1 MDVNVVRELQAQ
13 MEEFNKAVANLG
25 GSMAKMNSAVKEST
39 NATTDATNTTNQN
52 TQSVT
57 KNTTGAQ
64 ALKNAQDQSDRILKD
79 AAGNFSR
86 AIGLTRQALASFTDA
101 VFSSQEGL
109 SKYGNAADSLGQGA
123 LSIGKNFGLLG
134 TVLGG
139 AAALFGKAVGLV
151 FQLDDNIV
159 KFRDGF
165 AKTSGVLPVTT
176 TELGNLAKQSR
187 FSLDDMQKLAKTT
200 NSLGQSLLGLGGYAG
215 QGAVKFMQMAAV
227 SDDVR
232 RQYGRMGI
240 SQAELL
246 DSQAKYTQMQAVSGQ
261 AMANQRKS
269 IKQLQKESLE
279 YTDNLTRMSSL
290 TGESKDKLQAER
302 ETAMLEYEEQLKITE
317 ENARIKELRATGRGA
332 EAAQLEKEQAA
343 RKALIIKYTDLYGA
357 EQGQLAGRVM
367 RQGGYDDKTAF
378 FKQRGEDMLG
388 LTEQLKKSSDVEGD
402 ITKHAAKTDDLIKG
416 AAQKFNQAGQFVG
429 EAGIGNLV
437 ASKEALLRINKRAKN
452 LVEAVKEIQKDMDT
466 KKQAGK
472 DPLAD
477 SIEDMRSF
485 EREAKAK
492 LQTFLE
498 SIDPLRGGLE
508 MLKNAAYALV
518 AAAGVAAAGAGVV
531 KIFQMF
537 KGGGGG
543 AASGAAGAAAG
554 AVGAGA
560 AGAGAAGYVPGSIR
574 KADLLDK
581 RGRVLQGAALD
592 ARMKKL
598 SGGTKLEKDDG
609 TFGGVIDALKK
620 AGSNSLQV
628 IKGGGAL
635 AIAVTELGGGIAAA
649 TAMIG
654 YSIIKFVQGMIELDK
669 LDGSN
674 LIQVGLGMAGL
685 GTGILAMGASQVAN
699 ALGNVISFF
708 TGEDPLTQAAEM
720 LTRLAAMN
728 LNRKKIEDNA
738 SAFMAFA
745 KAMTF
750 IAGGNVA
757 SSIGGAVSAVFTS
770 VSEVFGQTK
779 LPVEEV
785 IEFSQKKIN
794 KKQVENNSQALAA
807 YGKAIASFKGYGN
820 SMGAIGTAVA
830 TAASKF
836 FKVDPPLQEAVYFS
850 TLKIDEKKTKIN
862 ATAFK
867 LFSEAMASYKGGQGL
882 LSAVSTIAAAKL
894 NAIFGQDGAIDAF
907 EKFSKKDFGRD
918 AAKNAKAFLDFSTAM
933 GILSNPG
940 GYQNPSSTPTGPAS
954 PPGPAPAPV
963 AKPTKKEMRGNA
975 GLIYNEARRLG
986 YDHNM
991 AIAFVALAQKE
1002 TGLNPRQS
1010 ENLNYSAKRMRQ
1022 VWPKLTEAQANA
1034 MAGNPQALANFVYG
1048 KINGNQGGNDG
1059 WVYRGRGFNGI
1070 TGRGIYAKVGSK
1082 IGVDLVGNPDALY
1095 DPALAARAMFA
1106 FFADHPLVKGVKG
1119 ARTQEDANR
1128 LITDANGGVKR
1139 GFSTRSKFGQEN
1151 YAKVAQYAADW
1162 NAAGLG
1168 RPARK
1173 GGLFTGPSTGY
1184 PMELHGTEMVI
1195 PQMSPNSLLMKLA
1208 KTNTEVANMG
1218 EIMKMVQEGAT
1229 GGAGSAKHDS
1239 GITFLN
1245 PEMIATLANKFDSV
1259 IDILSESDDLQGKIL
1274 KHSSV

>member
-13 MEEFNKAVANLG
+13 IEEFNKAVANLG

-64 ALKNAQDQSDRILKD
+64 ALKSAQDQSDRILKD

-109 SKYGNAADSLGQGA
+109 SKYGSAADSLGQGA
-123 LSIGKNFGLLG
+123 LSIGRNFGLLG

-227 SDDVR
+227 SDNVR

-317 ENARIKELRATGRGA
+317 ENARIKELRANGRGA

-437 ASKEALLRINKRAKN
+437 ASKEALLRVNKRAKN

-477 SIEDMRSF
+477 SIESMRSF

-508 MLKNAAYALV
+508 KLKDAAYALV
-518 AAAGVAAAGAGVV
+518 AAAGVAAAGAGIV

-537 KGGGGG
+537 KGGG
-543 AASGAAGAAAG
+543 AAGAAGEVAAG
-554 AVGAGA
+554 AAGA
-560 AGAGAAGYVPGSIR
+560 AGAGAAGAGYVPGSIR

-581 RGRVLQGAALD
+581 RGKMLQGAALD

-598 SGGTKLEKDDG
+598 TGATKLDKDDG

-635 AIAVTELGGGIAAA
+635 AIAVTELGAGIAAA

-654 YSIIKFVQGMIELDK
+654 YSIIKFVEGMIELDK

-674 LIQVGLGMAGL
+674 LIDVGLGMAGL
-685 GTGILAMGASQVAN
+685 GAGILAMGASEVTN
-699 ALGNVISFF
+699 AVGNIISFF
-708 TGEDPLTQAAEM
+708 TGEDPLTQAADM
-720 LTRLAAMN
+720 LKKLAAMD

-745 KAMTF
+745 KAMSF

-757 SSIGGAVSAVFTS
+757 SSISGAVSAVFTS
-770 VSEVFGQTK
+770 VSEVFGKTK

-794 KKQVENNSQALAA
+794 RKQVENNSQALAA

-820 SMGAIGTAVA
+820 PLSAIGTAIA
-830 TAASKF
+830 TGVSKF

-850 TLKIDEKKTKIN
+850 KLKIDEKRTRVN

-882 LSAVSTIAAAKL
+882 LSAVSTIAGAKL

-907 EKFSKKDFGRD
+907 EKFSKKDFGKD
-918 AAKNAKAFLDFSTAM
+918 AEKNAKAFLDFSQAM
-933 GILSNPG
+933 GILSGGPSGIISSAVEAGAAVGAGVVGAIGGAAAAIGSFFTGDAGTQQGQQVKIGNEIRKGGTVSWRTNNPG
-940 GYQNPSSTPTGPAS
+940 NVSYGGLAKQYGAVGRWIKPDGDKQQRTSGIAIMPTLDHGYKLKMGLWRRPMYMDKTIDTG
-954 PPGPAPAPV
+954 V
-963 AKPTKKEMRGNA
+963 
-975 GLIYNEARRLG
+975 
-986 YDHNM
+986 
-991 AIAFVALAQKE
+991 
-1002 TGLNPRQS
+1002 
-1010 ENLNYSAKRMRQ
+1010 
-1022 VWPKLTEAQANA
+1022 
-1034 MAGNPQALANFVYG
+1034 
-1048 KINGNQGGNDG
+1048 NQWTGGNSG
-1059 WVYRGRGFNGI
+1059 L
-1070 TGRGIYAKVGSK
+1070 GS
-1082 IGVDLVGNPDALY
+1082 
-1095 DPALAARAMFA
+1095 
-1106 FFADHPLVKGVKG
+1106 
-1119 ARTQEDANR
+1119 
-1128 LITDANGGVKR
+1128 
-1139 GFSTRSKFGQEN
+1139 N
-1151 YAKVAQYAADW
+1151 YAKDLAR
-1162 NAAGLG
+1162 AAGAKLDTPIKSLSDSQLRNMVTKQAQWEG
-1168 RPARK
+1168 FKPGQVMQARK

-1218 EIMKMVQEGAT
+1218 EIMKMVQEQAGTAA
-1229 GGAGSAKHDS
+1229 GAGSAKHDS